1 MPLDQDFEAEVVK
14 KDMTFF
20 EHLDELRKYL
30 VRAVAGIAVFTILA
44 LAFKDV
50 LFTGIIFAPTR
61 LDFWTYEMLCKLSY
75 WVNNTDDLC
84 IQSVDYI
91 IFSPSVTA
99 QFTQYFMVSA
109 IAGIIISFP
118 WILFQLWL
126 FIKPALSSKEV
137 KSAKGMVFYCSGLFF
152 IGVLFGYY
160 MLTPVSLNFLGSFK
174 LMDSIENKFTVESY
188 IGFVTMLTVAT
199 GIIFELPIIIYF
211 LARIGIVS
219 VEFLKKYRRYAII
232 IILLL
237 SAIITPPDVTSQVLM
252 TIPLAILYE
261 VGIIIARR
269 VERRKAREAEAI

>member
-1 MPLDQDFEAEVVK
+1 
-14 KDMTFF
+14 
-20 EHLDELRKYL
+20 
-30 VRAVAGIAVFTILA
+30 
-44 LAFKDV
+44 
-50 LFTGIIFAPTR
+50 
-61 LDFWTYEMLCKLSY
+61 MLCKLSY